1 MSTRSPR
8 GAPFAKRAPRRRHTW
23 PTACGAEVIIHK
35 GFETSEMWRWRCTPQ
50 SWPDA
55 LVASPPMPPSP
66 PPPPSLPPG
75 EYDGGTHGYYAHYT
89 YRPWHVDEPPN
100 HRMSINDELHE
111 AGREAK

>member
-1 MSTRSPR
+1 MCASSY
-8 GAPFAKRAPRRRHTW
+8 RRCFCLIE
-23 PTACGAEVIIHK
+23 PSACPATYCG
-35 GFETSEMWRWRCTPQ
+35 TSDDFP
-50 SWPDA
+50 
-55 LVASPPMPPSP
+55 PPMPPSP

-100 HRMSINDELHE
+100 HRMSINDVLHE